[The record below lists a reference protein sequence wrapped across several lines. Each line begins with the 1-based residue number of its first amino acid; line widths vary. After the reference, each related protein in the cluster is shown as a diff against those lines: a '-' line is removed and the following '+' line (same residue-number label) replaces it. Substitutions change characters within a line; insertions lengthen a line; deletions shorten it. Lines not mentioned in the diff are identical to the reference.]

1 MSKGAAPDV
10 NTLPGMVVKT
20 QMEMNGQKVTS
31 TLVSAK
37 ESSVDASIFQTPK
50 DYQQMNQPGP
60 GAPPNQ

>member
-1 MSKGAAPDV
+1 
-10 NTLPGMVVKT
+10 LPGMVVKT

-50 DYQQMNQPGP
+50 DYQQMTQPGM
-60 GAPPNQ
+60 GAPPTQ